1 MFIYFAHFCVQSNQD
16 DRLIVDY
23 GSTSVIPCEVRG
35 HPYPKVAWSLLVNG
49 RDTHVTMDTSQSVY
63 ANNRGEL
70 VIRRATSQ
78 ANGEYVCHAKNIAG
92 HAQMDITIQVISGK
106 VHTLF

>member
-1 MFIYFAHFCVQSNQD
+1 M
-16 DRLIVDY
+16 
-23 GSTSVIPCEVRG
+23 IPCQVRG
-35 HPYPKVAWSLLVNG
+35 HPYPNVYWSLLVNG
-49 RDTHVTMDTSQSVY
+49 RDTHVTTDTSQPVY

-78 ANGEYVCHAKNIAG
+78 VSGEYVCHAKNIAG

-106 VHTLF
+106 SNFKETSTIPSVQNPLLT